1 MSNDG
6 GPAFPDPP
14 IEHAGYWYSGTSGMS
29 LLDYFAG
36 QALVGILA
44 SSPDILTHTAAQ
56 WAYDQAGAMIEHK
69 QKRDT
74 LAAESQ
80 QVALGIGG
88 EK

>member
-6 GPAFPDPP
+6 GPAFPNQPTASNYGHP
-14 IEHAGYWYSGTSGMS
+14 GMY

-36 QALVGILA
+36 QALAGLIGQELSYERMAEVC
-44 SSPDILTHTAAQ
+44 
-56 WAYDQAGAMIEHK
+56 YRQAEAMLSYK
-69 QKRDT
+69 QNQQ

-88 EK
+88 QT

>member
-6 GPAFPDPP
+6 GPAFPNHPSMTNYANP
-14 IEHAGYWYSGTSGMS
+14 GMS

-36 QALVGILA
+36 QALAGITARGCFTTHGVAESAYQYAEAMLA
-44 SSPDILTHTAAQ
+44 FRQ
-56 WAYDQAGAMIEHK
+56 K
-69 QKRDT
+69 QQKVS
-74 LAAESQ
+74 ESQ

>member
-14 IEHAGYWYSGTSGMS
+14 IEHAGYWYNGTSGMS

-36 QALVGILA
+36 QALAGLIGQELSYERMAEVC
-44 SSPDILTHTAAQ
+44 
-56 WAYDQAGAMIEHK
+56 YRQAEAMLSYK
-69 QKRDT
+69 QNQQ

>member
-6 GPAFPDPP
+6 GPAFASPSYYANP
-14 IEHAGYWYSGTSGMS
+14 GMS

-36 QALVGILA
+36 QALTGLIGEELSYERMAEVCYLQAQAMLA
-44 SSPDILTHTAAQ
+44 
-56 WAYDQAGAMIEHK
+56 YK
-69 QKRDT
+69 QNQQ

>member
-14 IEHAGYWYSGTSGMS
+14 IEHAGYWYNGTSGMS

-36 QALVGILA
+36 QALA
-44 SSPDILTHTAAQ
+44 NSSICHINQSPGQAARM
-56 WAYDQAGAMIEHK
+56 AYVQAEAMLSYK
-69 QKRDT
+69 QNQQ

-88 EK
+88 QT

>member
-6 GPAFPDPP
+6 GPAFPIDDPKR
-14 IEHAGYWYSGTSGMS
+14 GMS
-29 LLDYFAG
+29 LLDYFA
-36 QALVGILA
+36 AKAMAAILA
-44 SSPDILTHTAAQ
+44 RDEAFDELGETTIAQ
-56 WAYDQAGAMIEHK
+56 MAYDQAEAMLAYRSEL
-69 QKRDT
+69 DT